1 VVAQD
6 GFLTNDSHF
15 VKGISSGGTDKSCVC
30 YIPNASVTTSLTSEV
45 QLQVSGEARSRAG
58 ATHME

>member
-1 VVAQD
+1 MARD

-30 YIPNASVTTSLTSEV
+30 YISNASVTTSLTAEI
-45 QLQVSGEARSRAG
+45 QVSGEVRSTAG
-58 ATHME
+58 PTHME